1 MLPLAHCTL
10 APTTTDESGSHVKI
24 RSTAHIVADF
34 PDDMVEEEDEIVQF
48 GGRTIAEA
56 LAEILRGLGYS
67 VSTPEHQQENG
78 WDFDV
83 SSEGKR
89 VWMQVADLGGEYVL
103 STEFMPKISLSASK
117 TQVYGPML
125 DRLNAAL
132 KCDPR
137 FQSVKWYYRFDSPD
151 DLGADSPLVE

>member
-1 MLPLAHCTL
+1 M
-10 APTTTDESGSHVKI
+10 KI
-24 RSTAHIVADF
+24 RSIAQIIADF
-34 PDDMVEEEDEIVQF
+34 PDDTVEEDDEIVQF

-56 LAEILRGLGYS
+56 LAEILRGLGYH
-67 VSTPEHQQENG
+67 VSPPEHQHENG

-83 SSEGKR
+83 TFEGKR
-89 VWMQVADLGGEYVL
+89 VWMQIADLVDEYIL
-103 STEFMPKISLSASK
+103 TTEFMPKISLFASK

-137 FQSVKWYYRFDSPD
+137 FQSVKWYYRFGSPD